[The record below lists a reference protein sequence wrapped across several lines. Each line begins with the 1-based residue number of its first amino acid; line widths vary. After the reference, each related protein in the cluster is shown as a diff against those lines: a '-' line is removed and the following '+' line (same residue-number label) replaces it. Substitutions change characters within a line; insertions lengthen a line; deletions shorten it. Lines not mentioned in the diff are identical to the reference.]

1 MKLLFFQWHSFLNK
15 GMERGLKKLNIE
27 YDTFFYQFSD
37 WEEDAVFTE
46 RFWKHLQKT
55 AYSAVLSVNFL
66 PLISGVCE
74 KQGIPYISWV
84 YDSPVHI
91 RNILPMKNSCNRIYF
106 FDRGQ
111 AEEYKKQGIDARH
124 MPLAVDTE
132 IFEKAIAKTA
142 KGKYETDISLIG
154 KLYQTEYRHFT
165 APLSGYLRG
174 YLEGIVNSQMKVY
187 GGYLIPELITA
198 DLLEKMNAD
207 YDKASSDG
215 FVMGSRELE
224 FLLACETTGR
234 ERYLALS
241 VLSGRYRVDLYSADQ
256 DTRLKKINFRGYADY
271 YGEMPAIFQRS
282 GINLNISLKTVRT
295 GIPLRVIDIMGCR
308 GFTLS
313 NYQEELMEYF
323 APGEECAVYENLEDM
338 FLKADYYLKHEE
350 ERKKIAA
357 AGFEKVKRDFTFAE
371 RLGKMLL

>member
-55 AYSAVLSVNFL
+55 AYSAVLSVNFS

>member
-55 AYSAVLSVNFL
+55 AYSAVLSVNFS

-224 FLLACETTGR
+224 FLLACATTGR
-234 ERYLALS
+234 ERYLVLS

>member
-55 AYSAVLSVNFL
+55 AYSAVLSVNFSH
-66 PLISGVCE
+66 LISGVCE